1 MHIDRTKLYKNF
13 INIKNVANVNI
24 LICYKNLFSINGIK
38 FNIGNYI
45 IIVILIFLIISFI
58 IFYAKQYRFLQK
70 KIKDIVFAIKNSSLK
85 NKITDAKKMI
95 KKKIK
100 GQKLKRKRKKKTIS
114 LGQKSNK
121 KSREK

>member
-24 LICYKNLFSINGIK
+24 LICYKSLFSINGIK
-38 FNIGNYI
+38 FNIGSYI
-45 IIVILIFLIISFI
+45 IIVILIFHIISFI

-100 GQKLKRKRKKKTIS
+100 G
-114 LGQKSNK
+114 
-121 KSREK
+121 